1 MKAAGLWLT
10 VFLLTVVSLPADD
23 TQAAQQYVLWIRQAI
38 DDNRWGE
45 ALAAAER
52 AADFSGSSSDISY
65 LLAFI
70 RSHERKN
77 RQSVIEAL
85 ELAIETNRWFLY
97 NEGQA
102 LLLMAEQLIPMRA
115 YSDALFLLDQ
125 LVFDQLAWAP
135 APPPSENAGIASDAA
150 MLRLLAVKGMIS
162 NFSSAQTTAPH
173 AFDAQFRS
181 RVLETI
187 DRYPRDPRPFRVFF
201 DYINNKKLKPSV
213 ITEGDLNLL
222 ELVLKRLPFL
232 IEADPELAWIAAPYI
247 RDKEEAK
254 RLAASYRSGGIPNV
268 RIRDF
273 KPSPGSIVIALQFG
287 LLGDNEA
294 VEEFFSGSRGF
305 NYPLPAGVAPD
316 GNPVLERNVLT
327 DVYASLGSEEGRDL
341 FTKKL
346 LSFSGTILDDED
358 GDGYFDSRAV
368 CREGA
373 VREIDFDFNGD
384 NESNFRIFFTA
395 DGGPVNSEY
404 FTIGD
409 RSRAFIEWERYPSV
423 SRVKMT
429 EEIFSFRPAEF
440 QFAPVA
446 FVELG
451 GSNSHSGL
459 AYPVPLHHN
468 MDLSRRSLVSFC
480 ANIQR
485 PSAEFS
491 GAVEQIF
498 FREGIPLQAVITL
511 NGKQVSVM
519 EFERGRP
526 SVQRLDIDLDGRM
539 ETVRRF
545 NYAGSAVSSESD
557 WTGEGI
563 YKTGEIHLPDGS
575 VVYSWDIDGRGM
587 MNYTEIRSENE

>member
-1 MKAAGLWLT
+1 MRAAGLWLV

-23 TQAAQQYVLWIRQAI
+23 SQAAQQYVLWIRQAI
-38 DDNRWGE
+38 EDSRWSE

-65 LLAFI
+65 LLAFV

-77 RQSVIEAL
+77 RQSVLEAL
-85 ELAIETNRWFLY
+85 EKAIETNRWFSY
-97 NEGQA
+97 NESQA

-115 YSDALFLLDQ
+115 YSDALFLLDRV
-125 LVFDQLAWAP
+125 VFDQLSLTP
-135 APPPSENAGIASDAA
+135 MPPPENAGSASDAA
-150 MLRLLAVKGMIS
+150 VLRLLAIKGLTS

-173 AFDAQFRS
+173 AFDAQFRG
-181 RVLETI
+181 RVLETM
-187 DRYPRDPRPFRVFF
+187 DRYPRDPRTFRIFF
-201 DYINNKKLKPSV
+201 DYIGNKKFKSSV

-222 ELVLKRLPFL
+222 ELVLRHLPFL
-232 IEADPELAWIAAPYI
+232 IEADPELAWIAASYI
-247 RDKEEAK
+247 RDTEDAK
-254 RLAASYRSGGIPNV
+254 RLAASYRSGGIPSV
-268 RIRDF
+268 QIRDF
-273 KPSPGSIVIALQFG
+273 MPSPGSIVIALQLG

-305 NYPLPAGVAPD
+305 NYPLPAGAAPD
-316 GNPVLERNVLT
+316 GNPVLERNILT
-327 DVYASLGSEEGRDL
+327 EVYASLGSEEGRDL
-341 FTKKL
+341 FTKKI

-358 GDGYFDSRAV
+358 RDGYFDSRAV

-395 DGGPVNSEY
+395 DGAPVNSEY

-409 RSRAFIEWERYPSV
+409 RGRAFIEWERYPSV

-440 QFAPVA
+440 QFTPVA
-446 FVELG
+446 FIELG
-451 GSNSHSGL
+451 GSSSHSGL

-480 ANIQR
+480 TNIQR
-485 PSAEFS
+485 PSAEFN

-498 FREGIPLQAVITL
+498 FREGIPLQAVVTL
-511 NGKQVSVM
+511 NGKQISVT

-526 SVQRLDIDLDGRM
+526 SVQHLDMDMDGRM
-539 ETVRRF
+539 ETVRLF

-563 YKTGEIHLPDGS
+563 YKTGEMYLPDGS